1 MYHKAGFSKF
11 AGLVGLS
18 VLALLVISSGVAC
31 GKKAGELGAPAAEVA
46 EVPATDA
53 GVSIVVGLN
62 TVNGTVKNALGNY
75 FFMPEFPGF
84 DIVVTGAIDGG
95 DAKSLVG
102 KPVRIKGVFN
112 KDLPNLLVA
121 QSIEIKESE
130 LQYKSVYT
138 STDPAAPQD
147 FFNQKTRVEYL
158 DLNLTKID
166 KSEDWEGKG
175 KGKVQGTL
183 IPGVDGKN
191 ALISVVGADGKE
203 VGKVIVDAETS
214 YATYY
219 SQKLKLFEKSW
230 FYLTIKESVDKKL
243 RPKNK
248 ELFHADVV
256 YVGLY

>member
-1 MYHKAGFSKF
+1 MYHKAGFAKF

-18 VLALLVISSGVAC
+18 ILALLVISSGVAC
-31 GKKAGELGAPAAEVA
+31 GKKAPLPGAPAAEGA
-46 EVPATDA
+46 AAPATDA
-53 GVSIVVGLN
+53 GLSIVVGLN

-75 FFMPEFPGF
+75 FYMAEVPGF
-84 DIVVTGAIDGG
+84 DLVVTGAIEGG
-95 DAKSLVG
+95 DTKTLIGKS
-102 KPVRIKGVFN
+102 VRIKGVFH

-138 STDPAAPQD
+138 SSDPAAPQD
-147 FFNQKTRVEYL
+147 FFNQKTRAEYK
-158 DLNLTKID
+158 DLALTKID
-166 KSEDWEGKG
+166 KSDDWEGKG
-175 KGKVQGTL
+175 KGKVHGTL
-183 IPGVDGKN
+183 IPGADGKN
-191 ALISVVGADGKE
+191 ALISVLGADGKE

-214 YATYY
+214 YSTYY
-219 SQKLKLFEKSW
+219 SQKLKLFEKTW

-256 YVGLY
+256 FVGLY

>member
-1 MYHKAGFSKF
+1 MYHKAGFAKF

-18 VLALLVISSGVAC
+18 ILALLVISSGVAC
-31 GKKAGELGAPAAEVA
+31 GKKAGAPGSLAVEGEAAPAPV
-46 EVPATDA
+46 TDA
-53 GVSIVVGLN
+53 GLSIVVGLN
-62 TVNGTVKNALGNY
+62 TVDGAVKNALGNY

-84 DIVVTGAIDGG
+84 DIVVTGAIEGG
-95 DAKSLVG
+95 DATALVG
-102 KPVRIKGVFN
+102 KPVRVKGIFN

-130 LQYKSVYT
+130 LQYRSVYT
-138 STDPAAPQD
+138 STDAAAPQD
-147 FFNQKTRVEYL
+147 FFNQKTRAEYT

-175 KGKVQGTL
+175 KVHGTL
-183 IPGVDGKN
+183 IPGAAGKN
-191 ALISVVGADGKE
+191 ALISVLGLDGKE
-203 VGKVIVDAETS
+203 VGKVIVDSETS

-219 SQKLKLFEKSW
+219 SQKLRLFEKSW
-230 FYLTIKESVDKKL
+230 FYLTIKDSVDKKL

-248 ELFHADVV
+248 EMFHADVV